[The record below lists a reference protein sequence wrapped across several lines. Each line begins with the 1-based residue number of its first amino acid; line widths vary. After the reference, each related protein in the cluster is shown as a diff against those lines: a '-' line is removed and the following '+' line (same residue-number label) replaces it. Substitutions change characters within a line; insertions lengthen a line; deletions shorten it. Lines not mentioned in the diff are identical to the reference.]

1 ITSSSSAVTTGFIS
15 QASSTVVGNF
25 SIASTTSGLG
35 LSIASSTPAASAEL
49 AVNGDLM
56 LASTGTTTATIAS
69 ATANTGGCINLRATN
84 GTMVRIYATS
94 TPNAVGD
101 ANSAAMGFKN
111 LIVEAGS
118 CNP

>member
-1 ITSSSSAVTTGFIS
+1 
-15 QASSTVVGNF
+15 

-69 ATANTGGCINLRATN
+69 ASASRGGCINLRATD

-94 TPNAVGD
+94 TPTALGD
-101 ANSAAMGFKN
+101 ANAANMGFKN
-111 LIVEAGS
+111 LVVESGS
-118 CNP
+118 CQ